1 MDSGFPTTKL
11 MEDAKEIW
19 GTRLIASQRGNTA
32 HLPKTHKGNIIG
44 AKSFARG
51 FSKLYVMDS

>member
-51 FSKLYVMDS
+51 FSKL